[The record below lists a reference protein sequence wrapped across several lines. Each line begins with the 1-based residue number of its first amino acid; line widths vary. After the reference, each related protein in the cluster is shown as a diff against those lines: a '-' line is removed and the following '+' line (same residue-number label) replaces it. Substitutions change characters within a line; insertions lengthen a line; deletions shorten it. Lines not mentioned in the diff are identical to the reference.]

1 MLHFQTRRATSPST
15 WSTMA
20 SPLWSSMFIAEVRRG
35 NQASA
40 SHSSF
45 QQQPTP
51 SQIHVFGYSIFH
63 ELCFKERRRNPMERV
78 RFGPGNSTLLWAL
91 WTCLSGKIA
100 SQFLHLNFLGAFLV
114 GILGVT
120 SAEVAV
126 ICPDAVSQDSFPP
139 ICCKSGCDFPSIWD
153 NQISYELHPSRDGEC
168 NTSSPS
174 LPFFV

>member
-51 SQIHVFGYSIFH
+51 SQIHVFVFSFFTNCVSENEEEI
-63 ELCFKERRRNPMERV
+63 LWKESVLGLEIAPY
-78 RFGPGNSTLLWAL
+78 FGHYGHVLW
-91 WTCLSGKIA
+91 GKIA
-100 SQFLHLNFLGAFLV
+100 SRFLHLNFLV

-153 NQISYELHPSRDGEC
+153 NLYNL
-168 NTSSPS
+168 
-174 LPFFV
+174 L

>member
-51 SQIHVFGYSIFH
+51 SQIHVFFFSFFTSCVSENEEEI
-63 ELCFKERRRNPMERV
+63 LWKESVLGLEIGCY
-78 RFGPGNSTLLWAL
+78 FGHSGHVLW
-91 WTCLSGKIA
+91 GKIA
-100 SQFLHLNFLGAFLV
+100 SQFLHLN
-114 GILGVT
+114 
-120 SAEVAV
+120 
-126 ICPDAVSQDSFPP
+126 
-139 ICCKSGCDFPSIWD
+139 SGCIFGGDFGGDLCGGRCNLPRCC
-153 NQISYELHPSRDGEC
+153 ISRLV
-168 NTSSPS
+168 SSYI
-174 LPFFV
+174 L